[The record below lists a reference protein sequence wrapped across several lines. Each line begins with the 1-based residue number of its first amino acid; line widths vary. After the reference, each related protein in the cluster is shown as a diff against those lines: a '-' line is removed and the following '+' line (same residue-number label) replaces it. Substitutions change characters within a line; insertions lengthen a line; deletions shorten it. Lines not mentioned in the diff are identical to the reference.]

1 MTLRYVAGLS
11 PFENREEPAVSAV
24 EGVGQPWLCGCKKVG
39 QPAGM
44 KSFSGYGL
52 GSSLCDNTPKH
63 KANTDAAMNPA
74 HEVHRASLPIMT
86 EFGVHSLSI
95 CSSDRPLYRNMSQ
108 SLEFGKLLFA
118 KSLLLKPTE
127 TEIEVFCEGTGTVLT
142 NREDKPRNV
151 KNERSATTAALTT
164 LAVALPEPRKNA
176 TYIERSAKATAPSR
190 ANGSNSPSGGKKML
204 GNISR

>member
-1 MTLRYVAGLS
+1 
-11 PFENREEPAVSAV
+11 
-24 EGVGQPWLCGCKKVG
+24 
-39 QPAGM
+39 
-44 KSFSGYGL
+44 
-52 GSSLCDNTPKH
+52 
-63 KANTDAAMNPA
+63 
-74 HEVHRASLPIMT
+74 
-86 EFGVHSLSI
+86 
-95 CSSDRPLYRNMSQ
+95 MSQ

-190 ANGSNSPSGGKKML
+190 ANGSNSPSGGKRCWATSVGNTVVIIGKAVTIAAKTPNML
-204 GNISR
+204 LNDL